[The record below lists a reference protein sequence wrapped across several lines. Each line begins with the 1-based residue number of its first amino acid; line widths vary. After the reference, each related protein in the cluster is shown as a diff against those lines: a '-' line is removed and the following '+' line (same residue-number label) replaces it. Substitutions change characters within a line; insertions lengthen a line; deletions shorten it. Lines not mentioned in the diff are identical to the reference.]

1 MTAAGPTDL
10 YVSGDWLTAAP
21 TQAVCQMLEEAG
33 HQALFVGGCVR
44 NALIGAPVSD
54 IDISTDARPE
64 RVVGL
69 AEAAGFR
76 AVPTGIDHGTI
87 TVVSGSIAHEITT
100 FRRDVET
107 NGRHAVVAFADG
119 VEEDA
124 RRRDFTMNALYC
136 DARGVVIDPLGGM
149 DDLMARRVRFI
160 DDSSARI
167 EEDYLR
173 ILRFFRFHAW
183 YGDPH
188 GGMDADALAA
198 IAVHLD
204 GLSGLSAERVTSE
217 LRKLLAA
224 PDPAPSV
231 AAMRASGALARVVEG
246 GDDRSLAPLVH
257 LEQSIGVEPDAMR
270 RLACLG
276 GTPEAALRLSR
287 KEAAQVVR
295 LREAIGAITGAG
307 EMGYRMGYEGARD
320 VLLLRAALFETP
332 LDAAALA
339 QAERGAAAQFPV
351 MAQDL
356 MPAYEGA
363 ALGAK
368 IAELE
373 ARWIAS
379 GFSLTREALLSA

>member
-1 MTAAGPTDL
+1 MSSAAPQSLHVKG
-10 YVSGDWLTAAP
+10 GWLSAPP
-21 TQAVCQMLEEAG
+21 TQAVCHMLEEAG

-87 TVVSGSIAHEITT
+87 TVVNGGIAHEITT

-160 DDSSARI
+160 DDPSARI

-183 YGDPH
+183 YGDPQ

-224 PDPAPSV
+224 LDPAPSV
-231 AAMRASGALARVVEG
+231 AAMRASGVLARVIEG

-257 LEQSIGVEPDAMR
+257 LERSIGAKPDAMR

-276 GTPEAALRLSR
+276 GAPETALRLSR
-287 KEAAQVVR
+287 KEAAQLVR
-295 LREAIGAITGAG
+295 LREAIGAMTGAG
-307 EMGYRMGYEGARD
+307 ELGYRMGYEGARD
-320 VLLLRAALFETP
+320 VLLLRAALFEAP
-332 LDAAALA
+332 IDAAALPE
-339 QAERGAAAQFPV
+339 AEQGAAAQFPV
-351 MAQDL
+351 KAQDL

-379 GFSLTREALLSA
+379 DFSLAREALLSA

>member
-1 MTAAGPTDL
+1 MSTAAPQSL
-10 YVSGDWLTAAP
+10 RVKGDWLGAAP
-21 TQAVCQMLEEAG
+21 TQAVCHMLEEAG

-44 NALIGAPVSD
+44 NALIGAAVSD

-64 RVVGL
+64 RVVDL
-69 AEAAGFR
+69 AAAAGFR

-87 TVVSGSIAHEITT
+87 TVVNGSIAHEITT

-136 DARGVVIDPLGGM
+136 DPRGLVIDPLGGM
-149 DDLMARRVRFI
+149 DDLVARRVRFI
-160 DDSSARI
+160 DDPSARI

-183 YGDPH
+183 YGDPQ
-188 GGMDADALAA
+188 GGMDAEALAA

-231 AAMRASGALARVVEG
+231 AAMRASGVLARVVEG
-246 GDDRSLAPLVH
+246 GDDRSLGPLVH

-276 GTPEAALRLSR
+276 GAPEAALRLSR

-295 LREAIGAITGAG
+295 LREAVGAITGAG
-307 EMGYRMGYEGARD
+307 EMGYRMGDEGARD
-320 VLLLRAALFETP
+320 VLLLRAAVFETQ

-351 MAQDL
+351 KAQDL
-356 MPAYEGA
+356 MPAYVGA

-368 IAELE
+368 LAELE

-379 GFSLTREALLSA
+379 AFSLTREALLSA

>member
-1 MTAAGPTDL
+1 MSAAGPTDL
-10 YVSGDWLTAAP
+10 YVGGDWLTAAP
-21 TQAVCQMLEEAG
+21 TQAVCHMLEEAG

-44 NALIGAPVSD
+44 NALFGAPVSD
-54 IDISTDARPE
+54 IDISTNARPA
-64 RVVGL
+64 RVVDL

-87 TVVSGSIAHEITT
+87 TVVNAGIAHEITT

-107 NGRHAVVAFADG
+107 NGRHAVVAFADT

-136 DARGVVIDPLGGM
+136 DARGLVIDPLGGIG
-149 DDLMARRVRFI
+149 DLTARRVRFI
-160 DDSSARI
+160 DDPSARI

-183 YGDPH
+183 YGDPL
-188 GGMDADALAA
+188 GGMDAEALAA

-231 AAMRASGALARVVEG
+231 AAMRASGVLVRVVEG
-246 GDDRSLAPLVH
+246 GDDRALGLLVP
-257 LEQSIGVEPDAMR
+257 LEQGISATPDAMR

-276 GTPEAALRLSR
+276 DTPEAALRLSR
-287 KEAAQVVR
+287 KEAAQLVR
-295 LREAIGAITGAG
+295 LREAIGAMTGAG
-307 EMGYRMGYEGARD
+307 EMGYRVGYEGARD
-320 VLLLRAALFETP
+320 VLLLRAAMFETP
-332 LDAAALA
+332 LDPAALA
-339 QAERGAAAQFPV
+339 EAEQGAAAQFPV
-351 MAQDL
+351 KAQDL

-368 IAELE
+368 LAALE
-373 ARWIAS
+373 VRWIAS